1 MLNLNDIPNWLVNL
15 EVEDINFIK
24 KFVLYSGSLK
34 DLANEYNITY
44 PTMRIRLDKLIEKIK
59 IYDQSEIDPYIERI
73 KILAIENKI
82 DLDTAKSLI
91 NEYRKVKN
99 KDGIK

>member
-1 MLNLNDIPNWLVNL
+1 MLNLNDIPNWLINL

-24 KFVLYSGSLK
+24 KFVLCSGSLK
-34 DLANEYNITY
+34 DLAKEYDITY
-44 PTMRIRLDKLIEKIK
+44 PTVRIRLDKLIERIQV
-59 IYDQSEIDPYIERI
+59 YDQSEIDPYIERI

-99 KDGIK
+99 KDGN

>member
-1 MLNLNDIPNWLVNL
+1 
-15 EVEDINFIK
+15 
-24 KFVLYSGSLK
+24 
-34 DLANEYNITY
+34 
-44 PTMRIRLDKLIEKIK
+44 MRIRLDKLIEKIK

-99 KDGIK
+99 KDGSK

>member
-99 KDGIK
+99 KDGSK